1 MAKNDGIRGNYHF
14 FVILRHIINSPA
26 AGSVGRKRSEK
37 EETDMEISYTYLRS
51 KEVVNLTDGK
61 RLGRVCDVVFR
72 YPENVFLG
80 IVVPGNKG
88 FSFKKGDVFIDVKC
102 ISCIGE
108 DVILVRAEGCCRAG
122 KKPRE
127 SAAGSAVRAAGGAV
141 HAGRGD
147 ARRLRAAFVS
157 ARADVCSRAEGGRKK
172 IVRRIRIRKRRYR
185 GLCGKCAVCAEGTR
199 GCAE

>member
-1 MAKNDGIRGNYHF
+1 
-14 FVILRHIINSPA
+14 
-26 AGSVGRKRSEK
+26 
-37 EETDMEISYTYLRS
+37 MEISYTYLRS

-108 DVILVRAEGCCRAG
+108 DVILVRAEGLRRAG
-122 KKPRE
+122 K
-127 SAAGSAVRAAGGAV
+127 
-141 HAGRGD
+141 
-147 ARRLRAAFVS
+147 
-157 ARADVCSRAEGGRKK
+157 SRAPTGRKRNYR
-172 IVRRIRIRKRRYR
+172 VPPPCRSRYSPAR
-185 GLCGKCAVCAEGTR
+185 HSE
-199 GCAE
+199 

>member
-1 MAKNDGIRGNYHF
+1 
-14 FVILRHIINSPA
+14 
-26 AGSVGRKRSEK
+26 
-37 EETDMEISYTYLRS
+37 MEISYTYLRS

-108 DVILVRAEGCCRAG
+108 DVILVRAEGLRRAG
-122 KKPRE
+122 KNRGKAPQGTPSARQGCRACRE
-127 SAAGSAVRAAGGAV
+127 RGRPAAS
-141 HAGRGD
+141 
-147 ARRLRAAFVS
+147 RRLCIRPRRRMRPRRGGTEEDRSTNTNKKKTVSRFV
-157 ARADVCSRAEGGRKK
+157 RKVRGLRGGNA
-172 IVRRIRIRKRRYR
+172 
-185 GLCGKCAVCAEGTR
+185 GLCGKCAVYSEETR

>member
-1 MAKNDGIRGNYHF
+1 
-14 FVILRHIINSPA
+14 
-26 AGSVGRKRSEK
+26 
-37 EETDMEISYTYLRS
+37 MEISYTYLRS

-108 DVILVRAEGCCRAG
+108 DVILVRAEGLRRAG
-122 KKPRE
+122 KNRGKVCPPQGAP
-127 SAAGSAVRAAGGAV
+127 SARQGVPCMPGEGTPGGFAPLLYPP
-141 HAGRGD
+141 APTYAPAPRGD
-147 ARRLRAAFVS
+147 GRRSF
-157 ARADVCSRAEGGRKK
+157 DE
-172 IVRRIRIRKRRYR
+172 Y
-185 GLCGKCAVCAEGTR
+185 E
-199 GCAE
+199 

>member
-1 MAKNDGIRGNYHF
+1 MAQNGKIRENYHF
-14 FVILRHIINSPA
+14 FVIVRHIINSPA

-108 DVILVRAEGCCRAG
+108 DVILVRAEGLRRAG
-122 KKPRE
+122 KNRGKAPQGAP
-127 SAAGSAVRAAGGAV
+127 SARQGVPCMPGEGTPGGFAPPLYPP
-141 HAGRGD
+141 APRGD
-147 ARRLRAAFVS
+147 GRRSF
-157 ARADVCSRAEGGRKK
+157 DE
-172 IVRRIRIRKRRYR
+172 Y
-185 GLCGKCAVCAEGTR
+185 E
-199 GCAE
+199 

>member
-1 MAKNDGIRGNYHF
+1 
-14 FVILRHIINSPA
+14 
-26 AGSVGRKRSEK
+26 
-37 EETDMEISYTYLRS
+37 MEISYTYLRS

-108 DVILVRAEGCCRAG
+108 DVILVRAEGLRRAG
-122 KKPRE
+122 KNRGKVCPPQ
-127 SAAGSAVRAAGGAV
+127 GAPGMP
-141 HAGRGD
+141 APPFAPPAPTYAPAPRGD
-147 ARRLRAAFVS
+147 GRRSF
-157 ARADVCSRAEGGRKK
+157 DEYG
-172 IVRRIRIRKRRYR
+172 
-185 GLCGKCAVCAEGTR
+185 
-199 GCAE
+199 

>member
-1 MAKNDGIRGNYHF
+1 MAKNDGIRGNDHF

-108 DVILVRAEGCCRAG
+108 DVILVRAEGLRRAG
-122 KKPRE
+122 KIRGKAPQGSP
-127 SAAGSAVRAAGGAV
+127 SARQGVPCMPGEGTPGGFAPPLYPP
-141 HAGRGD
+141 APRGD
-147 ARRLRAAFVS
+147 GRRSF
-157 ARADVCSRAEGGRKK
+157 DE
-172 IVRRIRIRKRRYR
+172 Y
-185 GLCGKCAVCAEGTR
+185 E
-199 GCAE
+199 

>member
-1 MAKNDGIRGNYHF
+1 
-14 FVILRHIINSPA
+14 
-26 AGSVGRKRSEK
+26 
-37 EETDMEISYTYLRS
+37 MEISYTYLRS

-108 DVILVRAEGCCRAG
+108 DVILVRAEGLRRAG
-122 KKPRE
+122 KNKGKTCPPIAPPAPTAQNPPIAPPFATNMQGAQGAYN
-127 SAAGSAVRAAGGAV
+127 SAQ
-141 HAGRGD
+141 GRRSYD
-147 ARRLRAAFVS
+147 
-157 ARADVCSRAEGGRKK
+157 E
-172 IVRRIRIRKRRYR
+172 Y
-185 GLCGKCAVCAEGTR
+185 E
-199 GCAE
+199 

>member
-1 MAKNDGIRGNYHF
+1 MAQNGGIWGMYHF
-14 FVILRHIINSPA
+14 FVPA

-108 DVILVRAEGCCRAG
+108 DVILVRAEGLRRAG
-122 KKPRE
+122 KSRGKAPQGAP
-127 SAAGSAVRAAGGAV
+127 SARQGVPCMPGEGTPGDFAPPLYPPAPTYAPAT
-141 HAGRGD
+141 RGD
-147 ARRLRAAFVS
+147 GRRSF
-157 ARADVCSRAEGGRKK
+157 DE
-172 IVRRIRIRKRRYR
+172 Y
-185 GLCGKCAVCAEGTR
+185 E
-199 GCAE
+199 

>member
-1 MAKNDGIRGNYHF
+1 
-14 FVILRHIINSPA
+14 
-26 AGSVGRKRSEK
+26 
-37 EETDMEISYTYLRS
+37 MEISYTYLRS

-108 DVILVRAEGCCRAG
+108 DVILVRAEGYEEAVAFFRTPRG
-122 KKPRE
+122 EKPRE
-127 SAAGSAVRAAGGAV
+127 SAAGSAVRAAGGTV

-147 ARRLRAAFVS
+147 ARRLRAALVS
-157 ARADVCSRAEGGRKK
+157 ARADVCARAEGGRKK
-172 IVRRIRIRKRRYR
+172 IVRRIRMNLRLLNEFLI
-185 GLCGKCAVCAEGTR
+185 KCPCVW
-199 GCAE
+199 

>member
-14 FVILRHIINSPA
+14 FVIVRHIINSPA

-51 KEVVNLTDGK
+51 KEVVNLMDGK

-108 DVILVRAEGCCRAG
+108 DVILVRAEGLRRAG
-122 KKPRE
+122 KNRGKAPQGAP
-127 SAAGSAVRAAGGAV
+127 SARQGVPCMPGEGTPGGFAPPLYPP
-141 HAGRGD
+141 APRGD
-147 ARRLRAAFVS
+147 GRRSF
-157 ARADVCSRAEGGRKK
+157 DE
-172 IVRRIRIRKRRYR
+172 Y
-185 GLCGKCAVCAEGTR
+185 E
-199 GCAE
+199 

>member
-1 MAKNDGIRGNYHF
+1 
-14 FVILRHIINSPA
+14 
-26 AGSVGRKRSEK
+26 
-37 EETDMEISYTYLRS
+37 MEISYTYLRS

-108 DVILVRAEGCCRAG
+108 DVILVRAEGLRRAG
-122 KKPRE
+122 KNKGKTCPPIAPCPPAVPTAR
-127 SAAGSAVRAAGGAV
+127 GSAFAPPVPPAPSVQNPPFAPPFAPNMQGAQGAY
-141 HAGRGD
+141 HSAQGRRSYD
-147 ARRLRAAFVS
+147 
-157 ARADVCSRAEGGRKK
+157 E
-172 IVRRIRIRKRRYR
+172 Y
-185 GLCGKCAVCAEGTR
+185 E
-199 GCAE
+199 

>member
-1 MAKNDGIRGNYHF
+1 MAQNGGIRGNYHF
-14 FVILRHIINSPA
+14 FAILRHIINSPA
-26 AGSVGRKRSEK
+26 VGSVGRKRSEK

-108 DVILVRAEGCCRAG
+108 DVILVRAEGLRRAG
-122 KKPRE
+122 KSRGKVCPPQGAP
-127 SAAGSAVRAAGGAV
+127 SARQGVPCMPGEGTPGGFAPPLYPP
-141 HAGRGD
+141 APTYAPAPRGD
-147 ARRLRAAFVS
+147 GRRSF
-157 ARADVCSRAEGGRKK
+157 DE
-172 IVRRIRIRKRRYR
+172 Y
-185 GLCGKCAVCAEGTR
+185 E
-199 GCAE
+199 